1 MPDAALC
8 AGQDCLSVVRDD
20 EASPQALASQ
30 RDSFLDLLRA
40 VSICRVVLLHTL
52 LRPPVVYLPWVMWIY
67 PGMPE
72 VFFVSGAVTAQMLR
86 RRPARQVIAR
96 RFRRIALPYAF
107 YAISALSI
115 MAVTDARSSAPGATL
130 PTSTLW
136 HWFIPL
142 LAPIGSRDRV
152 FLWGQLWYVGA
163 FLLLVFAS
171 PLLFRA
177 ERRIGAAIALVPLGG
192 FAVCLWLTK
201 KHNVR
206 VDETIITACQ
216 FGVFF
221 ALGPSYARLRAW
233 PWRNLV
239 ALSGVLGA
247 AGMVTAFVIEPIRDK
262 GTQELYSSRS
272 AHLFIGAAWMLLA
285 LSAQAPVRR
294 WIASHTGVVRGI
306 VGRINQRTFTM
317 YLWGLPANGVGNAA
331 SRKVGGAN
339 GNLLVY
345 LVVSALVF
353 AVFVFLF
360 GWIED
365 VAAQRR
371 RRLIPPASEFA

>member
-1 MPDAALC
+1 M
-8 AGQDCLSVVRDD
+8 VRDD
-20 EASPQALASQ
+20 QAKPQASASQ
-30 RDSFLDLLRA
+30 RDPFLDLLRA

-72 VFFVSGAVTAQMLR
+72 VFFVSGAVTAQMLL

-107 YAISALSI
+107 YAISALSV

-130 PTSTLW
+130 PTSALW

-142 LAPIGSRDRV
+142 LAPTGSKDRV

-171 PLLFRA
+171 PVLFRA
-177 ERRIGAAIALVPLGG
+177 QRRIGATIALVPLAG

-206 VDETIITACQ
+206 VDESIITACQ

-221 ALGPSYARLRAW
+221 ALGPSYARLRTW
-233 PWRNLV
+233 SWRNLV

-247 AGMVTAFVIEPIRDK
+247 AGIVTAFVIEPIGDK
-262 GTQELYSSRS
+262 GTQELYASRS
-272 AHLFIGAAWMLLA
+272 AHLFVGAAWMLLA
-285 LSAQAPVRR
+285 LAAQAPVRR
-294 WIASHTGVVRGI
+294 WIAGHPRIVQGVI
-306 VGRINQRTFTM
+306 GRINQRTFTM

-331 SRKVGGAN
+331 SRKVGGAD
-339 GNLLVY
+339 GNLVVY
-345 LVVSALVF
+345 LLTSALAF

-365 VAAQRR
+365 VAARR
-371 RRLIPPASEFA
+371 SRRLVPPSSAFA